1 MSNPV
6 GHRFSYLIILYDYNL
21 FNQELNMREE
31 GVCDDGDEQHLFA
44 NRKFSMNVLVKFDR
58 QGYDPTM

>member
-1 MSNPV
+1 
-6 GHRFSYLIILYDYNL
+6 
-21 FNQELNMREE
+21 MREE

-44 NRKFSMNVLVKFDR
+44 NRKFSMNILVKFDR